1 MRVPCAWPRSNNSRT
16 ERRIYESQRR
26 NFTRVGAYEVDA
38 LLSDHIVR
46 FLPTAAAGDML
57 DYGAGNSPYRAKIS
71 CDRYVRADLTQNTVG
86 DIDCIIRLGESL
98 PLSDADFELILL
110 LDVLEH
116 VSDPIFVLGELRR
129 LLKPGGKA
137 ILSLPFMYR
146 EHETPHDYARYTA
159 FGIST
164 LVATQGGRIL
174 RLKKVGNVACTLVSL
189 FIERGIANG
198 EVGILSRVGRL
209 ANRLLNMSL
218 WLFRHWFEKKP
229 PDNAGIYH
237 HLLLEIDF
245 PEKSV

>member
-1 MRVPCAWPRSNNSRT
+1 MYEEQRLEVPGRLGCSIDKVIT
-16 ERRIYESQRR
+16 
-26 NFTRVGAYEVDA
+26 DA
-38 LLSDHIVR
+38 IADFIPAQHFGNV
-46 FLPTAAAGDML
+46 L
-57 DYGAGNSPYRAKIS
+57 DYGAGNSPYRTIIS
-71 CDRYVRADLTQNTVG
+71 CDRYVKADLTQNTAG
-86 DIDCIIRLGESL
+86 DIDCIIRPGENLHL
-98 PLSDADFELILL
+98 PDADFELILL

-116 VSDPIFVLGELRR
+116 VSDPVFVLGELRR

-146 EHETPHDYARYTA
+146 EHETPHDHARYTA

-164 LVATQGGRIL
+164 LVAAQGGRIF

-198 EVGILSRVGRL
+198 EVVILGRVGRL

-218 WLFRHWFEKKP
+218 WLFRHWFEKTP